1 MLGSGGRD
9 PGAGEPAA
17 ALSPGTDV
25 LTEGGALT
33 PEMLPVPFLLATC
46 SVLSFPPRYLREK
59 TCSVSLLQKK
69 KLPFNWAGRVTGS
82 PPLALQCLR
91 EIK

>member
-46 SVLSFPPRYLREK
+46 SVLSFPQGTLERRHAVYLYFKKRNY
-59 TCSVSLLQKK
+59 LLIGQDGLQAL
-69 KLPFNWAGRVTGS
+69 LP
-82 PPLALQCLR
+82 
-91 EIK
+91 